1 MHLGN
6 ARTSLLAWLQVRSA
20 GGVLVLR
27 IEDLD
32 RPRVIRGAE
41 AGILD
46 DLRWLGLEWDEG
58 PDSGPHAPYR
68 QSART
73 AHYDAAVARLIA
85 AGTAF
90 ECACSRSEV
99 AAASSA
105 PHEESAAGP
114 RYPGTCRDL
123 APGDAASKA
132 KAAGRSTAVRFRGG
146 QRITFADQVCGE
158 CDPFG
163 EAGVDDFVI
172 RRADGVAA
180 YQLAVVTDDAAMGID
195 HVLRADDLL
204 VSTPRQIALHRALL
218 SPEPHFAHVPMVL
231 APGGERLAKRNRPTS
246 LRDLRA
252 DGARPEDVIGKLA
265 ASAGLVPEGTRVK
278 AKELVKEFSLA
289 KVPRDP
295 VIFPPQSP

>member
-6 ARTSLLAWLQVRSA
+6 ARTSLLAWLQVRA
-20 GGVLVLR
+20 KGGDLVMR

-32 RPRVIRGAE
+32 RPRVVPGAE

-46 DLRWLGLEWDEG
+46 DMRWLGLDWDEG
-58 PDSGPHAPYR
+58 PGAGPHAPYR

-90 ECACSRSEV
+90 ECACSRSDV
-99 AAASSA
+99 AASSA
-105 PHEESAAGP
+105 PHDDSAGGP

-123 APGDAASKA
+123 APGDASAKA
-132 KAAGRSTAVRFRGG
+132 KAAGRAPAVRFRGG
-146 QRITFADQVCGE
+146 QRITFTDLVCGDS
-158 CDPFG
+158 DPFG

-172 RRADGVAA
+172 RRGDGIAA
-180 YQLAVVTDDAAMGID
+180 YQLAVVVDDAAMKVD

-218 SPEPHFAHVPMVL
+218 SPEPAWAHVPMVL
-231 APGGERLAKRNRPTS
+231 APDGERLAKRNRPAS

-265 ASAGLVPEGTRVK
+265 VSAGLVPDGTRVA

-289 KVPRDP
+289 MLPRDP
-295 VIFPPQSP
+295 VTL